1 MNGKADKTQD
11 RSFSKNMSLPDID
24 VVIPVY
30 NESPEVVRGTVAGI
44 EASLA
49 GRGNYRIILVDDGS
63 SPPCDGHCPD
73 WGPSVTVVRH
83 EKNRGYGRA
92 LKTGIEKGRA
102 PLIAIIDADGSYP
115 AGDMARLAEKM
126 DASDMVVG
134 TRNGPVVEE
143 FPLRAFL
150 KRGLNLA
157 ASVLTGSPITDLNS
171 GMRVFSRELC
181 LLFWDHYPEGFSF
194 TSTITMGAVFGSFRV
209 TNVPIN
215 YYRRVG
221 QSSVRLLRDS
231 FLMAIKLIRLT
242 YVFRFR
248 KNPRRNAPLPGT
260 RRPFP

>member
-1 MNGKADKTQD
+1 VD
-11 RSFSKNMSLPDID
+11 RSPLPDID

-30 NESPEVVRGTVAGI
+30 NESPEVVRQTVAGI
-44 EASLA
+44 EGSLA

-63 SPPCDGHCPD
+63 SPHCVARCPD
-73 WGPSVTVVRH
+73 WRAAVTVVRH

-92 LKTGIEKGRA
+92 LKTGIENGRA

-115 AGDMARLAEKM
+115 ACDMARLVERM
-126 DASDMVVG
+126 NASDMVVG

-143 FPLRAFL
+143 FAFRAFL
-150 KRGLNLA
+150 KKGLNLA
-157 ASVLTGSPITDLNS
+157 ASVLTGTRITDLNS

-194 TSTITMGAVFGSFRV
+194 TSTITMGAVLGGFRV
-209 TNVPIN
+209 TDVPIN

-221 QSSVRLLRDS
+221 QSSVRLIRDS
-231 FLMAIKLIRLT
+231 LLMALKLLRLT

>member
-1 MNGKADKTQD
+1 MNRSATEKPGRHFSQD
-11 RSFSKNMSLPDID
+11 EATPGLD
-24 VVIPVY
+24 VIIPVY
-30 NESPEVVRGTVAGI
+30 NESGEVVRQTVDGVKF
-44 EASLA
+44 SLA
-49 GRGNYRIILVDDGS
+49 KRGSFRIIVVDDGS
-63 SPPCDGHCPD
+63 SAPCLLQCPD
-73 WGPSVTVVRH
+73 PLVTVVRH

-92 LKTGIEKGRA
+92 LKTGIENGSA

-115 AGDMARLAEKM
+115 AGDMARLAELM
-126 DASDMVVG
+126 NVSDMVVG

-143 FPLRAFL
+143 FPLRVFL

-157 ASVLTGSPITDLNS
+157 ASILTGSPITDLNS

-181 LLFWDHYPEGFSF
+181 LRFWDHYPEGFSF
-194 TSTITMGAVFGSFRV
+194 TSTITMGAVFGGFRV

-231 FLMAIKLIRLT
+231 FLMAVKLIRLT

-248 KNPRRNAPLPGT
+248 KNPRRNAPLS
-260 RRPFP
+260 